1 MSLFPDATTGP
12 WSTSGEHGR
21 WRAGRDLSSLLVAT
35 QAGWPLGSS
44 LHVSGSRGP
53 FDECL
58 NHRGTDVWDRTS
70 VRVAER
76 TVEHHSEMGVRV
88 SHTSRVRGSRKT
100 GFSRQP
106 EPDSTSARGAPA
118 LGLRGRPSPA
128 PDHSTECLLAAP
140 WISLTSPRPKPS
152 GLPLTS
158 DLGALPQARAG
169 EKPLGRVDGRGRA
182 GRRVGCTE
190 GPLTLSSPGSLRL
203 GLHVCPPAP
212 RPRGL
217 AATSELCE
225 LVPPPS
231 CPSAFSSVEWT

>member
-35 QAGWPLGSS
+35 QAGWPLGRS

-76 TVEHHSEMGVRV
+76 TVERHSEMGVRV

-106 EPDSTSARGAPA
+106 EPDSTSAWGAPA
-118 LGLRGRPSPA
+118 LGLQGPPSRA

-140 WISLTSPRPKPS
+140 WVSLTSPRPKPS

-169 EKPLGRVDGRGRA
+169 EKPMEERMGGEGQGRGWD
-182 GRRVGCTE
+182 VQW
-190 GPLTLSSPGSLRL
+190 GP
-203 GLHVCPPAP
+203 
-212 RPRGL
+212 
-217 AATSELCE
+217 
-225 LVPPPS
+225 
-231 CPSAFSSVEWT
+231 